1 VVAGAGDTSTLL
13 MPKSN
18 SFELEFSKIH
28 FYMQFTM
35 LSKKKPFPS
44 FGNGLGVNY

>member
-1 VVAGAGDTSTLL
+1 MVGARDISTIL
-13 MPKSN
+13 MPKN
-18 SFELEFSKIH
+18 NPFELEFSKIY

-35 LSKKKPFPS
+35 LSKKKTLPS